1 MLKIFPI
8 LLFVSIAF
16 SAEKTFFF
24 LPPDTK
30 SWFDSSP
37 IIVENGDRQSFKE
50 MLADTL
56 HWFRYSWDEDS
67 LPDSILIYRD
77 SDSLFSEPIGTQ
89 GFPSEMVVQIPLK
102 SLFEDSREGVISFI
116 PEEEMRPDED
126 AYGFYTSDIRLR
138 SYLGSFK
145 SDLTVFV
152 LVPDYKE
159 WWMPKIRGMLG
170 NWFRTILRLRAG
182 FGFIFQ
188 RKNIALHGFICTR
201 KTIRCEKRRLGKTV
215 TLLAKRLC
223 GRWAGEAKRIPF
235 SLFPI

>member
-37 IIVENGDRQSFKE
+37 IIVENGDKQSFKE

-77 SDSLFSEPIGTQ
+77 SDSLFSEPIGAQ
-89 GFPSEMVVQIPLK
+89 GFPSEIAVQIPLK

-145 SDLTVFV
+145 SDFDGFC
-152 LVPDYKE
+152 P
-159 WWMPKIRGMLG
+159 GA
-170 NWFRTILRLRAG
+170 RLQGVDRRNARDGGCERLAG
-182 FGFIFQ
+182 
-188 RKNIALHGFICTR
+188 
-201 KTIRCEKRRLGKTV
+201 
-215 TLLAKRLC
+215 
-223 GRWAGEAKRIPF
+223 
-235 SLFPI
+235 